1 MAGSGYRTDASARL
15 GERAI
20 VGFSRPSC
28 WASGGSRA
36 IGSERSHV
44 PAQRRRRIASPA
56 AFIDR
61 RIVSATASACAAD
74 RYVSCSRIA
83 PAMIRTRS
91 SRVRGGGEPALGIPH
106 GSAIGTKCEHQKSDG
121 HAPAVLQPADRALSL
136 TVNEA
141 LSDARYLAMHEN
153 DARPPHSS
161 LPPPQIQGRGPGNAQ
176 HVRVCL
182 ARP

>member
-1 MAGSGYRTDASARL
+1 MLT
-15 GERAI
+15 
-20 VGFSRPSC
+20 GFGPVKSY
-28 WASGGSRA
+28 
-36 IGSERSHV
+36 GSERSHV

-106 GSAIGTKCEHQKSDG
+106 GSAIGTKCEQPRSDD

-141 LSDARYLAMHEN
+141 LTRIRRDRNALRQRVHRWLKHARRAAGCRTR
-153 DARPPHSS
+153 DGTSPRSRPSRG
-161 LPPPQIQGRGPGNAQ
+161 GRT
-176 HVRVCL
+176 
-182 ARP
+182 RPRCAI